1 MDESRDGSGVDEVAD
16 ISLNP
21 PTSFRRACDA
31 CRSRK
36 IRCNRESPCSHCV
49 HAKIEC
55 THADA
60 KPKEKRTRILLTPQ
74 YERKIDLIDRRL
86 DGVVRLLEDLKLNW
100 PPPASQPSQSQT
112 ASTSNPSPAAR
123 NVQSSFSTP
132 SSHGAQSVPA
142 GPVVEGDSSLA
153 AHSVFANEFLQKVV
167 NTGDLQGSG
176 LELRETLNS
185 LHHIVDALKQQTT
198 TSEMAYPHG
207 KPTSRPVFQT
217 ADLPPIKKA
226 VALLRTATS
235 QWLASTSWIFEFLSK
250 QHFTDLCLGV
260 YFSDDHLDTDYIT
273 VNAGLYALFL
283 DQSYHCPPEEKEE
296 NLQYARICKENLETA
311 LANLP
316 LHLPASNDVL
326 LALLFGAF
334 HAIEISKPSLSWVL
348 TCKASELCQTLGYHR
363 ASSMKNDKPED
374 REFKV
379 FVFWSVYFIDK
390 SLSLRLGR
398 ASTIPDWDVTVQPPD
413 VKTADKRALVGYF
426 CLWIKAARCQG
437 NTYEKLYSPDAIK
450 QPDSVRLA
458 RVEKL
463 VSDLEDLEV
472 ESRQTDAKWLK
483 AAEQYVGKPLME
495 FFVISDEVLRLGLL
509 TMVYRAAPRPAGSS
523 TTFTAECINA
533 ARVTLARHQDCM
545 VVLDKTES
553 ALFPTYIHWTL
564 LFAPFIPFIVIFCQ
578 VIETQDQ
585 EDLAR
590 LHAFITSIKNAP
602 AVSDAAAKMHR
613 LFEVL
618 YSVALRYVEFR
629 VSTPPAQQAQAN
641 VEMNTYL
648 AQLGFP
654 ATAGDP
660 NVVASPRAD
669 FGGHQADSAAAGAFD
684 STFGGGLGDTTM
696 QGANPMMWMGNTA
709 QLEDWFYSNQQ
720 MMGLLQEPSF
730 NLPNTQ

>member
-21 PTSFRRACDA
+21 STSIRRACDA

-100 PPPASQPSQSQT
+100 PPPTSQPPQSQT
-112 ASTSNPSPAAR
+112 GSTSNPSPAAR

-153 AHSVFANEFLQKVV
+153 AHSVFANEFLQNVV

-296 NLQYARICKENLETA
+296 NLQYAQICKENLETA

-374 REFKV
+374 REFK
-379 FVFWSVYFIDK
+379 
-390 SLSLRLGR
+390 LRRG
-398 ASTIPDWDVTVQPPD
+398 P
-413 VKTADKRALVGYF
+413 
-426 CLWIKAARCQG
+426 
-437 NTYEKLYSPDAIK
+437 SPDAIK
-450 QPDSVRLA
+450 QSDSVRLA

-509 TMVYRAAPRPAGSS
+509 TMVYRAAPRPVGSS

-641 VEMNTYL
+641 AEMNTYL

-660 NVVASPRAD
+660 NVVASTGAD
-669 FGGHQADSAAAGAFD
+669 FGGHQPTSAAAGAFD

-730 NLPNTQ
+730 NLPNT

>member
-1 MDESRDGSGVDEVAD
+1 MDESRDGSGVDEVPDA
-16 ISLNP
+16 SLNLS
-21 PTSFRRACDA
+21 TSIRRACDA

-36 IRCNRESPCSHCV
+36 IRCNRESPCSHCI

-60 KPKEKRTRILLTPQ
+60 RPKEKRTRILLTPQ

-100 PPPASQPSQSQT
+100 PSPASQQPQFQQ
-112 ASTSNPSPAAR
+112 APTSNPSSAAR
-123 NVQSSFSTP
+123 TVQSSFSTP
-132 SSHGAQSVPA
+132 SSHGAQSSPA
-142 GPVVEGDSSLA
+142 GPVVEGDSSLV

-176 LELRETLNS
+176 LELHETLKS
-185 LHHIVDALKQQTT
+185 LHHIVDALKQQTA

-226 VALLRTATS
+226 VALLRSSTS
-235 QWLASTSWIFEFLSK
+235 QWLASTCWIFEFLSK
-250 QHFTDLCLGV
+250 QRFTDLCLGV

-283 DQSYHCPPEEKEE
+283 DNSYQCAEEEKEE
-296 NLQYARICKENLETA
+296 NAAYAQTCKVNLETA

-316 LHLPASNDVL
+316 LHLPATNDVL

-334 HAIEISKPSLSWVL
+334 HAIEISKPSLSWIL
-348 TCKASELCQTLGYHR
+348 ACKASELCQTLGYHR
-363 ASSMKNDKPED
+363 ASSMKNDTPDD
-374 REFKV
+374 RDFKI

-398 ASTIPDWDVTVQPPD
+398 ASTIPDWDVTVPPPD
-413 VKTADKRALVGYF
+413 IDKPEKKALVGYF

-450 QPDSVRLA
+450 QPNNVRLA

-463 VSDLEDLEV
+463 VSDLEDLGV
-472 ESRQTDAKWLK
+472 EARQADLKWLK
-483 AAEQYVGKPLME
+483 AAEDHVGKQLME
-495 FFVISDEVLRLGLL
+495 FFVISDEVLRLGLV
-509 TMVYRAAPRPAGSS
+509 TMVYRAAPRPVGSS
-523 TTFTAECINA
+523 TTFTAECIHA
-533 ARVTLARHQDCM
+533 ARVTLERHQDCM
-545 VVLDKTES
+545 VVLDKTGS
-553 ALFPTYIHWTL
+553 VLFPTYIHWTL

-602 AVSDAAAKMHR
+602 TVSDAAARMHR
-613 LFEVL
+613 LFQVL

-641 VEMNTYL
+641 AEMNTYL

-654 ATAGDP
+654 ATAGD
-660 NVVASPRAD
+660 S
-669 FGGHQADSAAAGAFD
+669 SMAAGAGAELGGQQTQQPATAFD
-684 STFGGGLGDTTM
+684 GGFSGGMGDATM

-730 NLPNTQ
+730 NLPNT

>member
-1 MDESRDGSGVDEVAD
+1 MAHAMPPKETVPHLPFRLCEEHCGSMTGAAC
-16 ISLNP
+16 SLP
-21 PTSFRRACDA
+21 PLCGPGTRITDPSATAPLTLACKCDA

-100 PPPASQPSQSQT
+100 PPPTSQPLQSQT
-112 ASTSNPSPAAR
+112 GSTSNPSPAAR
-123 NVQSSFSTP
+123 NAQSSFSTP
-132 SSHGAQSVPA
+132 SSHAAQSVPA

-153 AHSVFANEFLQKVV
+153 AHSVFANEFLQNVV

-296 NLQYARICKENLETA
+296 NLQYAQICKENLETA

-379 FVFWSVYFIDK
+379 FIFWSVYFIDK

-413 VKTADKRALVGYF
+413 VKTAEKRALVGYF

-450 QPDSVRLA
+450 QSDSVRLA

-509 TMVYRAAPRPAGSS
+509 TMVYRAAPRPVGSS

-545 VVLDKTES
+545 
-553 ALFPTYIHWTL
+553 
-564 LFAPFIPFIVIFCQ
+564 

-641 VEMNTYL
+641 AEMNTYL

-660 NVVASPRAD
+660 NVVASNGAD
-669 FGGHQADSAAAGAFD
+669 FGGHQPTSAAAGTFD
-684 STFGGGLGDTTM
+684 STFGGGLGDATM
-696 QGANPMMWMGNTA
+696 QGGNPMMWMGNTA

>member
-21 PTSFRRACDA
+21 STSIRRACDA

-36 IRCNRESPCSHCV
+36 IRCNRESPCSHC
-49 HAKIEC
+49 C

-112 ASTSNPSPAAR
+112 ASASNPSPAAR
-123 NVQSSFSTP
+123 NAQSSFSTP

-250 QHFTDLCLGV
+250 QHFTDLCLGTADLPPIKKAVALLRTATSQWLASTSWIFEFLSKQHFTDLCLGV

-296 NLQYARICKENLETA
+296 NLQYAQICKENLETA

-334 HAIEISKPSLSWVL
+334 HAIEISKPSLS
-348 TCKASELCQTLGYHR
+348 
-363 ASSMKNDKPED
+363 
-374 REFKV
+374 
-379 FVFWSVYFIDK
+379 I
-390 SLSLRLGR
+390 
-398 ASTIPDWDVTVQPPD
+398 
-413 VKTADKRALVGYF
+413 
-426 CLWIKAARCQG
+426 
-437 NTYEKLYSPDAIK
+437 
-450 QPDSVRLA
+450 
-458 RVEKL
+458 
-463 VSDLEDLEV
+463 
-472 ESRQTDAKWLK
+472 
-483 AAEQYVGKPLME
+483 
-495 FFVISDEVLRLGLL
+495 
-509 TMVYRAAPRPAGSS
+509 
-523 TTFTAECINA
+523 
-533 ARVTLARHQDCM
+533 
-545 VVLDKTES
+545 
-553 ALFPTYIHWTL
+553 
-564 LFAPFIPFIVIFCQ
+564 
-578 VIETQDQ
+578 
-585 EDLAR
+585 
-590 LHAFITSIKNAP
+590 
-602 AVSDAAAKMHR
+602 
-613 LFEVL
+613 
-618 YSVALRYVEFR
+618 
-629 VSTPPAQQAQAN
+629 
-641 VEMNTYL
+641 
-648 AQLGFP
+648 
-654 ATAGDP
+654 
-660 NVVASPRAD
+660 SPR
-669 FGGHQADSAAAGAFD
+669 
-684 STFGGGLGDTTM
+684 
-696 QGANPMMWMGNTA
+696 
-709 QLEDWFYSNQQ
+709 
-720 MMGLLQEPSF
+720 LLDEE
-730 NLPNTQ
+730 